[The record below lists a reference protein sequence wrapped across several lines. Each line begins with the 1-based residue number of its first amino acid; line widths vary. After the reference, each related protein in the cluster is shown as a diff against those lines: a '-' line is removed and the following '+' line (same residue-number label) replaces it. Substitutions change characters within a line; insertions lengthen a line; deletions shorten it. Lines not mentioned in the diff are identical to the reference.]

1 MTVTVEQ
8 IKQLRT
14 STGAS
19 MMACKKAL
27 EEADSDTDKAIDIL
41 RKNGEAKAAKRAER
55 ATGQGVISS
64 YIHSNNKLGVLV
76 HLGCETDFVAKN
88 DDFQALAKDIAMH
101 IAASAPLY
109 LSPDE
114 VSADLIEKEKE
125 IWKEQLKNEGKPEN
139 IWDKIMEGKE
149 RKFREELALL
159 TQPFVKNPDLTVE
172 DLLKEAINKI
182 GENIKLEKFVR
193 YSI

>member
-8 IKQLRT
+8 IKQLRAD
-14 STGAS
+14 TGAS

-27 EEADSDTDKAIDIL
+27 EETSGDTDKAVDVL
-41 RKNGEAKAAKRAER
+41 RKSGDAKAAKRAER
-55 ATGQGVISS
+55 STGQGVIAS
-64 YIHSNNKLGVLV
+64 YIHSNNKIGVLV

-88 DDFQALAKDIAMH
+88 DDFQGLAKDIAMH
-101 IAASAPLY
+101 VAAASPMY

-114 VSADLIEKEKE
+114 VPAELIEREKA
-125 IWKEQLKNEGKPEN
+125 IWTDQLKQEGKPEK
-139 IWDKIMEGKE
+139 IWDTIMEGKE
-149 RKFREELALL
+149 SKFREEMALI
-159 TQPFVKNPDLTVE
+159 TQPFVKNPDLTIG

>member
-8 IKQLRT
+8 IKQLRAD
-14 STGAS
+14 TGAS

-27 EEADSDTDKAIDIL
+27 EETNGDEDKAIDIL
-41 RKNGEAKAAKRAER
+41 RKSGDAKAAKRAER
-55 ATGQGVISS
+55 STGQGVIAS
-64 YIHSNNKLGVLV
+64 YIHSNNKIGVLV

-88 DDFQALAKDIAMH
+88 EDFQGLARDIAMH
-101 IAASAPLY
+101 VAASAPMY

-114 VSADLIEKEKE
+114 VPAELIEKEKE
-125 IWKEQLKNEGKPEN
+125 IWEDQLKQEGKPEK
-139 IWDKIMEGKE
+139 IWGQIMEGKE
-149 RKFREELALL
+149 SKFREEMALL
-159 TQPFVKNPDLTVE
+159 TQPFVKNPDLTIE
-172 DLLKEAINKI
+172 GLLNESINKI